1 MQRCGEKDGT
11 EARVA
16 ASPSSPPRR
25 RLPKEKSLQTGSTSH
40 RLEPALPLFYVKAK
54 QGELLPE
61 KTRVV
66 KRMKEINLCLEYYLT
81 RSEINMGPQCF
92 PSFPPPHNSLS
103 WPKEAPSSPTPPA
116 PPPHHRLPAPATCP
130 AWPTDLDTS
139 SFSSPVILSSCER
152 TQINL

>member
-1 MQRCGEKDGT
+1 MCRGAGRRTGQRPGLLQVHPLRPGEDFT
-11 EARVA
+11 
-16 ASPSSPPRR
+16 
-25 RLPKEKSLQTGSTSH
+25 KEKSLQTGSTSQ

-81 RSEINMGPQCF
+81 LSEINMGAQCF

-103 WPKEAPSSPTPPA
+103 WRKEAPPSPTLPPSPS
-116 PPPHHRLPAPATCP
+116 PPPRPGHMPCLAY
-130 AWPTDLDTS
+130 
-139 SFSSPVILSSCER
+139 
-152 TQINL
+152 